1 MSVGAAAPPMRLGGK
16 GGNAKGMAM
25 KILAWV
31 AFVFGGLA
39 ASPLLAATFVGGI
52 LDNILSI
59 GPNWMP
65 PLAAFLICVGIAI
78 DLIADGIPNRL
89 ALYGAMLI
97 ASVAR
102 SVDGKLGDN
111 IESAANQLRDTVTP
125 GLEEWMGTGSI
136 VAMALA
142 LAGAGWLISRRTMA
156 AKSSGR

>member
-1 MSVGAAAPPMRLGGK
+1 MRLGGK
-16 GGNAKGMAM
+16 TGGGAKGLAM

-31 AFVFGGLA
+31 AFIFGGLA
-39 ASPLLAATFVGGI
+39 ASPLLAATFIGGI
-52 LDNILSI
+52 IDNLLSI
-59 GPNWMP
+59 GPNWVP

-97 ASVAR
+97 SSVGR
-102 SVDGKLGDN
+102 SVNGKLGAS
-111 IESAANQLRDTVTP
+111 IESGANQLRDQVSP
-125 GLEEWMGTGSI
+125 GLEAWMGTGSI

-156 AKSSGR
+156 AKASPAR